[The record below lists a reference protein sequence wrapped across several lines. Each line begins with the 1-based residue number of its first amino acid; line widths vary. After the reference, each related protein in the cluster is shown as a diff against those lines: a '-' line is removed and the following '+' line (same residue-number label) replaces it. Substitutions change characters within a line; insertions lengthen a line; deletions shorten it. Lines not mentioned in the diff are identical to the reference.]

1 MRGTRDSGF
10 PHTTLHASPGRGHEA
25 MAGKCGWTNVLF
37 IHVRWLNDHFTQNDC
52 LVLTD
57 LVILLFSD
65 NLSMQMR
72 VQKAIACLYTWVVS
86 QWSSPCELESHRLQ
100 RNGFC
105 LVGKIQ
111 SVYLAQHNRLIF
123 DGG

>member
-1 MRGTRDSGF
+1 
-10 PHTTLHASPGRGHEA
+10 

-86 QWSSPCELESHRLQ
+86 QWE
-100 RNGFC
+100 
-105 LVGKIQ
+105 
-111 SVYLAQHNRLIF
+111 
-123 DGG
+123 